1 MRHFDLSPLYST
13 TIGFDR
19 LFSRLAERGDAETS
33 YPPYNIEKTGDNAYR
48 ITIAAAGFDEREL
61 SIESRENAL
70 IVTGAK
76 QQSEDEAKSQYLF
89 RGIAAR
95 TFERRFQLADYV
107 TVRGAN
113 LNNGLL
119 HIELVR
125 ELPESAKP
133 KKIKIGSAEP
143 QSVHV
148 SNDDAKRA
156 IAA

>member
-19 LFSRLAERGDAETS
+19 LFSRLAERSDAETG

-48 ITIAAAGFDEREL
+48 ITIAAAGFDENEL

-76 QQSEDEAKSQYLF
+76 RQSEEEAKPEYLF

-107 TVRGAN
+107 TVRGAT

-119 HIELVR
+119 HVDLVR

-143 QSVHV
+143 QNVHV